1 MIIRKSYLS
10 YIFQGFK
17 HNSLPTVIK
26 YPFRYFGTL
35 AGYKM
40 NESISGP
47 IQGTLC
53 LTYNCNLRCE
63 MCDLPLRHKSLE
75 AQNTSFNLNDY
86 YKIIDDFA
94 AIGTSGMALSG
105 GEPML
110 HKELYEIINYIR
122 KKEMMVQMTTNGWF
136 VTQESALK
144 LIKTGINVISISL
157 DGATANTH
165 NKIRRNDQSF
175 EKAIEAIKILD
186 SVRKENNSSLKIN
199 ISSTLGKN
207 NHKEALELVQLA
219 KDLGADYIGFMPVHE
234 IAPDLEDHEYS
245 HNNHDDLND
254 LYVTVDKLIKMR
266 KEDDFIE
273 TSIAYL
279 NMFKSFYN
287 NQKLPIPCLAGF
299 TTLVVDCY
307 GEVFPCF
314 AFYETK
320 KSWGNIK
327 KVGLKSFWNSYDL
340 KLKREKIK
348 ACRDCYWNCQVE
360 TNLLYRPF
368 V

>member
-17 HNSLPTVIK
+17 HNSFTTVLK
-26 YPFRYFGTL
+26 YPFRYFGTF
-35 AGYKM
+35 AGYKLG
-40 NESISGP
+40 ESISGP

-53 LTYNCNLRCE
+53 LTYNCNLHCE
-63 MCDLPLRHKSLE
+63 MCDLPLRHKNLE
-75 AQNTSFNLNDY
+75 AKNESFNLDQY

-94 AIGTSGMALSG
+94 AIGTSGMAISG

-110 HKELYEIINYIR
+110 HKDLYQIIKYIR
-122 KKEMMVQMTTNGWF
+122 KNEMMVQMTTNGWF
-136 VTQESALK
+136 ITPDTAQELYQS
-144 LIKTGINVISISL
+144 GINVISISL
-157 DGATANTH
+157 DGATAQTH
-165 NKIRRNDQSF
+165 NKIRKNEQSF
-175 EKAIEAIKILD
+175 QKAIEAIKILNQ
-186 SVRKENNSSLKIN
+186 VRTKNNASFKIN

-207 NHKEALELVQLA
+207 NYSEAIELVQLA
-219 KDLGADYIGFMPVHE
+219 KSLGADYIGFMPVHE
-234 IAPDLEDHEYS
+234 IAPDLD
-245 HNNHDDLND
+245 NHDYSLNNESDLES
-254 LYVTVDKLIKMR
+254 LFKTVDQLIKIK

-273 TSIAYL
+273 TSVAYL
-279 NMFKSFYN
+279 KMFKSFYQN
-287 NQKLPIPCLAGF
+287 EKLPIPCLAGY

-314 AFYETK
+314 AFYEMK

-327 KVGLKSFWNSYDL
+327 EKGLKAFWDSYDL
-340 KLKREKIK
+340 KIKREKIK
-348 ACRDCYWNCQVE
+348 ACRECYWNCQVE